1 MEQVKKQWVIW
12 AVVITMILT
21 LGTQYY
27 WNAVH
32 YQENRSLLLREI
44 QTDLDNAVEAFYAK
58 TSAAFTYTII
68 DTRGE
73 EIESIDALYF
83 LDLIALDS
91 LASYFDDQ
99 HDLTNGELNFDLK
112 ESIIE
117 ENGLTIVRGKTI
129 LDSRPDL
136 LKYPN
141 RLSMTVHPDTI
152 PMYILKSEFEK
163 NQSDRGLDFPFTLR
177 YFDKD
182 SLSAELTPIVTEDI
196 LTSRSEFIPEGDR
209 IELGVILPLNSAF
222 KKGLFG
228 ISLSVILSATV
239 LFCLLYLLRTIAR
252 QKKVSEIK
260 DDFIGNLTHEFKTPI
275 ATASAALQAL
285 NQTET
290 AQEDSQLQ
298 RYSGIAQ
305 GQLDKLNQM
314 VEKLLETASLHAE
327 EVQLAKEEVDLV
339 SYNKDWLERLQERKP
354 QGSLLL
360 HFEEGLPAYALDRF
374 HFENALSNIIE
385 NAYKYGKPPVE
396 VCFQPKGNGLH
407 ISITDQGGGIPKEE
421 HQRIFEKFYRI
432 PSGNVHDVKGHGI
445 GLYYAKTIIEK
456 HGGQIKCSSD
466 HQKTLFE
473 IELP

>member
-1 MEQVKKQWVIW
+1 
-12 AVVITMILT
+12 MILT

-32 YQENRSLLLREI
+32 YQENRDLLVREI
-44 QTDLDNAVEAFYAK
+44 QKDLDKAVDAFYAK

-68 DTRGE
+68 DTRQKDSKATE
-73 EIESIDALYF
+73 VFYF
-83 LDLIALDS
+83 LDLIQLDS

-99 HDLTNGELNFDLK
+99 HDITKEQLNLNLE
-112 ESIIE
+112 ESIVE

-129 LDSRPDL
+129 LESRPDL

-163 NQSDRGLDFPFTLR
+163 TQLERDLDFPYTLR
-177 YFDKD
+177 YFKKD
-182 SLSAELTPIVTEDI
+182 SLSAESTPMETED
-196 LTSRSEFIPEGDR
+196 LFTSRSEYIPGGDR
-209 IELGVILPLNSAF
+209 IELGVKLPLSRAF
-222 KKGLFG
+222 QKGILG

-252 QKKVSEIK
+252 QKKISEIK

-290 AQEDSQLQ
+290 AKEDSLLQ
-298 RYSGIAQ
+298 RYTGIAQ

-327 EVQLAKEEVDLV
+327 EVQLAKEEVNVVD
-339 SYNKDWLERLQERKP
+339 YNKDWLERLKERKP

-360 HFEEGLPAYALDRF
+360 KFGEGLSSYSLDRF

-385 NAYKYGKPPVE
+385 NAFKYGQPPVE
-396 VCFQPKGNGLH
+396 
-407 ISITDQGGGIPKEE
+407 ISFSSKDKALCITITDQGNGIPKEE
-421 HQRIFEKFYRI
+421 QERIFEKFYRI
-432 PSGNVHDVKGHGI
+432 PSGNRHDVKGHGI

-456 HGGQIKCSSD
+456 HQGQLRYSGD
-466 HQKTLFE
+466 EQTTQFE
-473 IELP
+473 ILLP

>member
-1 MEQVKKQWVIW
+1 M
-12 AVVITMILT
+12 ALT

-32 YQENRSLLLREI
+32 YQENRSRLLREI
-44 QTDLDNAVEAFYAK
+44 QLDLDQAVDQYYAK

-68 DTRGE
+68 DTRKKVLSSNDGY
-73 EIESIDALYF
+73 DF
-83 LDLIALDS
+83 LELIALDS

-99 HDLTNGELNFDLK
+99 HDITKGELNLDLK
-112 ESIIE
+112 ESIVE

-129 LDSRPDL
+129 LESRPDL
-136 LKYPN
+136 LNFPS
-141 RLSMTVHPDTI
+141 RLSMTVHPDSI
-152 PMYILKSEFEK
+152 PMFVLKTEFEK
-163 NQSDRGLDFPFTLR
+163 KQSERGLNYPFILS
-177 YFDKD
+177 YFEKD
-182 SLSAELTPIVTEDI
+182 SLSARSSPLDAEEHF
-196 LTSRSEFIPEGDR
+196 TSRSEFIPEGDR

-222 KKGLFG
+222 KKGLVG

-290 AQEDSQLQ
+290 AKQDSQLQ
-298 RYSGIAQ
+298 RYTGIAQ

-327 EVQLAKEEVDLV
+327 EVQLAKEKVDV
-339 SYNKDWLERLQERKP
+339 EGYNKDWLERLQERKP
-354 QGSLLL
+354 KGSLLL
-360 HFEEGLPAYALDRF
+360 HFEEGLLAYSLDRF

-396 VCFQPKGNGLH
+396 VHFQRKGTGLH

-421 HQRIFEKFYRI
+421 RERIFDKFYRI
-432 PSGNVHDVKGHGI
+432 PSGNVHNVKGHGI

-456 HGGQIKCSSD
+456 HGGHIQCSSD
-466 HQKTLFE
+466 EQITQFE

>member
-1 MEQVKKQWVIW
+1 
-12 AVVITMILT
+12 MILT

-32 YQENRSLLLREI
+32 YQENRSLLIREI
-44 QTDLDNAVEAFYAK
+44 QGDLDKAVDAFYAK

-68 DTRGE
+68 DTRQK
-73 EIESIDALYF
+73 EIESLDGFDF

-99 HDLTNGELNFDLK
+99 HDITKGELNLDLK

-117 ENGLTIVRGKTI
+117 ENGLTLVRGKTI

-163 NQSDRGLDFPFTLR
+163 SLSDRGLDFPFTLR
-177 YFDKD
+177 YFEKD
-182 SLSAELTPIVTEDI
+182 SLFAELTPLENAEI
-196 LTSRSEFIPEGDR
+196 LVSRSEFIPEGDR
-209 IELGVILPLNSAF
+209 IELGVVLPVNSAF
-222 KKGLFG
+222 KKGFVG
-228 ISLSVILSATV
+228 IGLSVILSATV
-239 LFCLLYLLRTIAR
+239 LFCLLYLMRTIAR

-285 NQTET
+285 NQTESI
-290 AQEDSQLQ
+290 QQDGQLL

-314 VEKLLETASLHAE
+314 LEKLLETASLHAE
-327 EVQLAKEEVDLV
+327 EVSLELEELDLSAHTREWAQRWQDRKNLGEIELIIPDRPIKRKVDL
-339 SYNKDWLERLQERKP
+339 
-354 QGSLLL
+354 
-360 HFEEGLPAYALDRF
+360 F
-374 HFENALSNIIE
+374 HWENALKNILE
-385 NAYKYGKPPVE
+385 NAFKYGDPPVQIE
-396 VCFQPKGNGLH
+396 LKENHQAVHFY
-407 ISITDQGGGIPKEE
+407 ITDQGGGISAEDCR
-421 HQRIFEKFYRI
+421 RIFDKFYRV
-432 PSGNVHDVKGHGI
+432 PSGNRHDVKGHGI
-445 GLYYAKTIIEK
+445 GLYYTKEIIEK
-456 HGGQIKCSSD
+456 HGGQILCSSN
-466 HQKTLFE
+466 QETTSFQ
-473 IELP
+473 IILP